1 MKYAAVL
8 HVSRTASCFP
18 VVVVTDGLW
27 LLQLVTSVPTDMLPS
42 RLALRPAADKQEIEL
57 NERQPEPEEETV
69 EDLTPRGQIL
79 WIRGLT
85 RLQHQVD
92 IRRSVLVHAAVTV
105 GGSGAEILDHVSECG
120 VRFIPGV

>member
-1 MKYAAVL
+1 ML
-8 HVSRTASCFP
+8 R
-18 VVVVTDGLW
+18 
-27 LLQLVTSVPTDMLPS
+27 LLQLVTSVPTDMLPG
-42 RLALRPAADKQEIEL
+42 RLTLRPAADKQEIEL

-92 IRRSVLVHAAVTV
+92 MSDERR
-105 GGSGAEILDHVSECG
+105 
-120 VRFIPGV
+120 